1 MKDLS
6 TLAFIEAIDECIK
19 EKVDFILI
27 AGDLFNTALPSID
40 GIKAVIRKLKQSK
53 EKGIPVYYI
62 AGSHDY
68 SPSGKTMLD
77 IIEEAE
83 LGVNVTKG
91 RILEDGK
98 LQLIFT
104 HDKKSGAKITGMI
117 GKAGQLDKI
126 FYENIDKSNLESEKG
141 FKIFLFHTTLDELK
155 PEDMKEIES
164 APASFLPKGFDYY
177 AGGHVH
183 IVNHKSVEGY
193 KNLVYPGP
201 LFPANFS
208 EMEKL
213 GCGGFNIYDDGNIIR
228 KKIEVKKSVS
238 INIDVD
244 KLSSEQAS
252 TKIIKNLEQ
261 LDVKDKIVLF
271 RVHGNLSSGKPS
283 DINFK
288 SMFDE
293 LNEKGAFF
301 VMKNSSKLSGDSFE
315 KISVEHSSSD
325 EIEEK
330 IIKEHLGQFEHDF
343 SDELV
348 TIKNLMSSLSEEKHE
363 GEKVSD
369 YDSRIKNNADLL
381 LKLDWK

>member
-40 GIKAVIRKLKQSK
+40 GIKAVIRKLKHAK
-53 EKGIPVYYI
+53 EKNIPVYYI

-104 HDKKSGAKITGMI
+104 HDKKTRAKITGMI
-117 GKAGQLDKI
+117 GKAGQLDRI
-126 FYENIDKSNLESEKG
+126 FYENLDKSNLESEKG
-141 FKIFLFHTTLDELK
+141 FKIFLFHTTIDELK

-164 APASFLPKGFDYY
+164 TPASFLPKGFDYY

-213 GCGGFNIYDDGNIIR
+213 GCGGFNIFEDGKIIR
-228 KKIEVKKSVS
+228 KKIEVKKSLT
-238 INIDVD
+238 INVDVD

-252 TKIIKNLEQ
+252 AKIIKNLEQ
-261 LDVKDKIVLF
+261 LDVKDKIVLI

-293 LNEKGAFF
+293 LYEKGAFF
-301 VMKNSSKLSGDSFE
+301 IMKNSSNLSGDFFE

-343 SDELV
+343 SDELA
-348 TIKNLMSSLSEEKHE
+348 TIKSLMSSFSEEKHE

-381 LKLDWK
+381 LNIN